1 MAVSEELLRQAVD
14 EVLEPAWPR
23 ERSRALRR
31 LRNQT
36 LARIVGSFLVLWGLG
51 LGAHLVV
58 GGSFPWMCFG
68 LIALM
73 ASVAAFITQ
82 DDRPYLRRDQ
92 PAD

>member
-1 MAVSEELLRQAVD
+1 MAVSEELLRRAVD

-36 LARIVGSFLVLWGLG
+36 LFRILGSFLVLWGLG

-58 GGSFPWMCFG
+58 GGSFPWAFFG

-73 ASVAAFITQ
+73 ASVAAFVTP
-82 DDRPYLRRDQ
+82 DDRPHLRRDQ
-92 PAD
+92 PVD